1 MNFGFAGT
9 ITIFSVSTKAPVT
22 MVLMLGVTVVYLG
35 LVTTFLSAISLLR
48 PLVFLGIHTRERAC
62 MALAIGLALVTVGAV
77 FPAREVHV
85 LSLRTQLDQYVPVYQ
100 FNEVHTMRVQASC
113 ERTYRAIKSVPAE
126 EILFFRTLT
135 RIRRL
140 GRPGPE
146 SILNAPEHQPLL
158 DVAAR
163 TSFLLLAEEPNH
175 EIALGTLVATPRGWK
190 PDGRR
195 TPEGFK
201 AIREPGFV
209 LAAMNFLVEDAG
221 PGVCMVTTETRVY
234 ATSASARRRFAAYWR
249 VIYPGSALIRRM
261 WLRAIAKRA

>member
-1 MNFGFAGT
+1 MFA
-9 ITIFSVSTKAPVT
+9 I
-22 MVLMLGVTVVYLG
+22 TVVYLG
-35 LVTTFLSAISLLR
+35 LITTFVSTVSLLK
-48 PLVFLGIHTRERAC
+48 PLVFLGIHTRGRAC
-62 MALAIGLALVTVGAV
+62 MMLALGLALVAAGMA
-77 FPAREVHV
+77 FPAREIHV
-85 LSLRTQLDQYVPVYQ
+85 SLLRTQLDQYMPVYQ
-100 FNEVHTMRVQASC
+100 FNEVHIIRVHASREQA
-113 ERTYRAIKSVPAE
+113 YRAIKSVPAD

-135 RIRRL
+135 RIRRF

-175 EIALGTLVATPRGWK
+175 EIVLGTLVAAPRGWK

-201 AIREPGFV
+201 AIREPGFAV
-209 LAAMNFLVEDAG
+209 AAMNFLVEDAG

-234 ATSASARRRFAAYWR
+234 ATSASARRRFA
-249 VIYPGSALIRRM
+249 
-261 WLRAIAKRA
+261 